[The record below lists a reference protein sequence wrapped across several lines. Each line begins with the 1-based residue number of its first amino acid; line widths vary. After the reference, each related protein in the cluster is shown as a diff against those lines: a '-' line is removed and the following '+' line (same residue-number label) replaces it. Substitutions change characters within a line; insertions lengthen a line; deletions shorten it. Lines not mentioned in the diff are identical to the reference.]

1 MGSPPICAL
10 RVIADFFFSKKL
22 DSGIVF
28 SIISLE
34 VHSLT
39 HWLSNFGAFPI
50 GVTGKLHF
58 FYPLV
63 NLLIRI
69 PSWDSGVPSGITR
82 GLVTTLHQL
91 HLGGIADM
99 VIEER
104 YGEAPEY
111 SYVAGKPKFSQA
123 VNGVQTVHEYEA
135 TTLHDAIH
143 KHSVISKANGELV
156 IAQSRKTEEFI
167 AADDTITFE
176 QESIWDG
183 TCVPKFF
190 REEQSNILILAGAKI
205 KMEGC
210 IYPHVSQSFSGRS
223 KVIFSFL
230 QVQK

>member
-1 MGSPPICAL
+1 
-10 RVIADFFFSKKL
+10 
-22 DSGIVF
+22 
-28 SIISLE
+28 
-34 VHSLT
+34 
-39 HWLSNFGAFPI
+39 
-50 GVTGKLHF
+50 
-58 FYPLV
+58 
-63 NLLIRI
+63 
-69 PSWDSGVPSGITR
+69 
-82 GLVTTLHQL
+82 
-91 HLGGIADM
+91 M

-183 TCVPKFF
+183 ENWPFF
-190 REEQSNILILAGAKI
+190 LKKI
-205 KMEGC
+205 KKLRPFWG
-210 IYPHVSQSFSGRS
+210 SFNLLSC
-223 KVIFSFL
+223 FFL
-230 QVQK
+230 FFPAFT